1 MLHVCKIISQVFFS
15 FFQNFDFLVCERA
28 TNGPRWQKILSVVLD
43 VSGTIH
49 HMIVI
54 YCTHVWNDNTS
65 RYFFIFSKF
74 CFFRLLGAKRAKKWA
89 KMTKNFVCHVPYLR
103 NHTSYDHWYTYSRRI
118 FHFFKI
124 GIFWVVR
131 IVKGQNMVQN
141 DKKFCRAQ

>member
-1 MLHVCKIISQVFFS
+1 MLHMCKIISQVFFS

-74 CFFRLLGAKRAKKWA
+74 CFFRLLGAKRAKK
-89 KMTKNFVCHVPYLR
+89 M
-103 NHTSYDHWYTYSRRI
+103 
-118 FHFFKI
+118 
-124 GIFWVVR
+124 G
-131 IVKGQNMVQN
+131 QN
-141 DKKFCRAQ
+141 DKKFCLSCSISQEPYIIWPLVHIFQVDFSFFQNCDFLGC